1 MNVIIEAT
9 NKDRKHYLQLKQKIN
24 NLKKDKFIFFYSP
37 AHIEETVIIQKTE
50 DNKIKAKNYIKKQL
64 TSIIKI
70 TKNNEIL
77 PSHQEIIIK
86 IENPN
91 ECMKRVKKDYYINT
105 LIAEFNMKFLQ
116 AFRDEKSY
124 QEFFFDQNN
133 INKIEKFKSK
143 FSEKDPLFHYLNMIK
158 NQFFLYFEKDITDN
172 TPLFEHIQKKYNINK
187 KELSSLEPNVIFL
200 KDNVLNFIENESMY
214 NNEKYNTMKHSHLQ
228 IEKIITELLSVLEK
242 IGYQSEGRNKSRSM
256 MHDNTHAIYATK
268 ANYFIIND
276 NRYRK
281 KVKAIYNFLEIP
293 TIVLNIEEFLN
304 LDEKQNI

>member
-1 MNVIIEAT
+1 MNVIVEAT
-9 NKDRKHYLQLKQKIN
+9 NKNRKYYLQLKQKIN
-24 NLKKDKFIFFYSP
+24 NLKKNKFVFFYSP
-37 AHIEETVIIQKTE
+37 AHIEETVVIQRTE
-50 DNKIKAKNYIKKQL
+50 DNKVKAKNYIKKQL

-86 IENPN
+86 TENPN
-91 ECMKRVKKDYYINT
+91 ECMKRVKKDYYMNT

-124 QEFFFDQNN
+124 QEFFFNQNN
-133 INKIEKFKSK
+133 IQKIEKFKSK
-143 FSEKDPLFHYLNMIK
+143 FSEQDALFNYLNIMK
-158 NQFFLYFEKDITDN
+158 NNFLLYFEKNITDS
-172 TPLFEHIQKKYNINK
+172 TPLFKHLQKKHNINK
-187 KELSSLEPNVIFL
+187 KELSSLEPNAVFL
-200 KDNVLNFIENESMY
+200 QDSVLNFIEKESIY
-214 NNEKYNTMKHSHLQ
+214 NNEKYNIMKHSHLK
-228 IEKIITELLSVLEK
+228 IEQIITELLAVLEK

-268 ANYFIIND
+268 ADYFIIND

-281 KVKAIYNFLEIP
+281 KVKAIYDFLEIP

-304 LDEKQNI
+304 LNEIQNI